1 MNKKHI
7 LFGMAI
13 LLAAAVFAAAQD
25 AQTDRIV
32 VPLSNPGKPA
42 HVVANVFF
50 GAIKAS
56 GYDGKDIIVEAK
68 PREKSL
74 VVEGKGD
81 RTARIITRGR
91 DITIPVIPV
100 VEGLPA
106 RGQTIAIEEKE
117 KEKKDKAAG
126 MKRIPIESSGL
137 TVEED
142 NNEVTIRLESMRRSY
157 DLDIKVPL
165 NSSLKLSGANLDEIN
180 VENVNGELEVS
191 CANGNIKL
199 MNVSGTV
206 VTTSTNG
213 DIEVVLSKVASDKPM
228 SFLTFNGDIDVT
240 LPADVKASL
249 KIRSQMG
256 EVYSDFDVSLKS
268 VPAKTEESAK
278 KEGGRY
284 RVSLDRSV
292 YGTINGGG
300 PEFRFQTNS
309 GNIYIRKKK

>member
-7 LFGMAI
+7 LFGTAI

-25 AQTDRIV
+25 TQTDRIV

-42 HVVANVFF
+42 HVVANIFF

-74 VVEGKGD
+74 VEGKGEKLV
-81 RTARIITRGR
+81 RIGTPGR
-91 DITIPVIPV
+91 DITISG
-100 VEGLPA
+100 VEGLTA
-106 RGQTIAIEEKE
+106 RGQSLAIIEEKE

-126 MKRIPIESSGL
+126 MKRIPVESSGL

-180 VENVNGELEVS
+180 VENVNGELEAS

-228 SFLTFNGDIDVT
+228 SFVTFNGDIDVT

-249 KIRSQMG
+249 KIRSQIG

-309 GNIYIRKKK
+309 GDIYIRMKK

>member
-7 LFGMAI
+7 LFGTAI

-25 AQTDRIV
+25 TQTDRIV

-42 HVVANVFF
+42 HVVANIFF

-74 VVEGKGD
+74 VAEGKGD
-81 RTARIITRGR
+81 RLARIITPGR
-91 DITIPVIPV
+91 NIAISGL
-100 VEGLPA
+100 EGLIA
-106 RGQTIAIEEKE
+106 RGQSLTVEEKE

-180 VENVNGELEVS
+180 VENVNGELEAS

-228 SFLTFNGDIDVT
+228 SFVTFNGDIDVT
-240 LPADVKASL
+240 LPTDVKASL
-249 KIRSQMG
+249 KIRSQIG

-309 GNIYIRKKK
+309 GDIYIRMKK

>member
-32 VPLSNPGKPA
+32 VPLTNPGKPA
-42 HVVANVFF
+42 HVVANIFF

-74 VVEGKGD
+74 REGRSD
-81 RTARIITRGR
+81 RTARIITPGR
-91 DITIPVIPV
+91 DIIIPV
-100 VEGLPA
+100 VEGLIA
-106 RGQTIAIEEKE
+106 RGQTIVVEEKE

-126 MKRIPIESSGL
+126 MKRIPVESSGL

>member
-7 LFGMAI
+7 LFGLAI

-25 AQTDRIV
+25 TQTDRIV

-42 HVVANVFF
+42 RVVANIFF

-74 VVEGKGD
+74 VAEGKGD
-81 RTARIITRGR
+81 RTARIITRVR
-91 DITIPVIPV
+91 DIAIPVIPV

-106 RGQTIAIEEKE
+106 RGQTIAVEEKE

-180 VENVNGELEVS
+180 VENVNGELEAS

-228 SFLTFNGDIDVT
+228 SFVTFNGDIDVT

-249 KIRSQMG
+249 KIRSQIG

-309 GNIYIRKKK
+309 GDIYIRMKK

>member
-32 VPLSNPGKPA
+32 VPLTNPGKPA
-42 HVVANVFF
+42 HVVANIFF

-74 VVEGKGD
+74 REGRSD
-81 RTARIITRGR
+81 RTARIITPGR
-91 DITIPVIPV
+91 DIAISG
-100 VEGLPA
+100 VEVLTV
-106 RGQTIAIEEKE
+106 RGQSIAIEKKE

-126 MKRIPIESSGL
+126 MKRIPVESSGL

-165 NSSLKLSGANLDEIN
+165 NSSLKLSGVNLDEIN

-278 KEGGRY
+278 KEGGKY

-309 GNIYIRKKK
+309 GDIYIRIKK

>member
-25 AQTDRIV
+25 TQTDRIV
-32 VPLSNPGKPA
+32 VPLTNPGKPA
-42 HVVANVFF
+42 HVVANIFF

-91 DITIPVIPV
+91 DIAIPVIPV

-180 VENVNGELEVS
+180 VENVNGELEAS

-228 SFLTFNGDIDVT
+228 SFVTFNGDIDVT

-249 KIRSQMG
+249 KIRSQIG

-309 GNIYIRKKK
+309 GDIYIRMKK

>member
-7 LFGMAI
+7 LFGTAI

-25 AQTDRIV
+25 TQTDRIV
-32 VPLSNPGKPA
+32 VPLTNPGKPA
-42 HVVANVFF
+42 HVVANIFF

-74 VVEGKGD
+74 VAEGKGD
-81 RTARIITRGR
+81 RLARIITPGR
-91 DITIPVIPV
+91 NIAISGL
-100 VEGLPA
+100 EGLIA
-106 RGQTIAIEEKE
+106 RGQSLTVEEKE

-180 VENVNGELEVS
+180 VENVNGELEAS

-228 SFLTFNGDIDVT
+228 SFVTFNGDIDVT
-240 LPADVKASL
+240 LPTDVKASL
-249 KIRSQMG
+249 KIRSQIG

-309 GNIYIRKKK
+309 GDIYIRMKK

>member
-13 LLAAAVFAAAQD
+13 LLAAAVFAAAQET
-25 AQTDRIV
+25 QTDRIV

-42 HVVANVFF
+42 SVVANILF

-74 VVEGKGD
+74 REIRGD
-81 RTARIITRGR
+81 RTARIITPGQYV
-91 DITIPVIPV
+91 TVSG
-100 VEGLPA
+100 VEELKA
-106 RGQTIAIEEKE
+106 VGQSIGILAKE

-142 NNEVTIRLESMRRSY
+142 NNEVTISLESMRRSY
-157 DLDIKVPL
+157 DLDIKVPF
-165 NSSLKLSGANLDEIN
+165 NSSLKLSGASLDEIN
-180 VENVNGELEVS
+180 VENVSGELEVS
-191 CANGNIKL
+191 CAYGNIKL
-199 MNVSGTV
+199 TNVSGTV

-213 DIEVVLSKVASDKPM
+213 DVEVTLAKVASDKPM
-228 SFLTFNGDIDVT
+228 SFVTFTGDIDVT

-256 EVYSDFDVSLKS
+256 EVYSDFDVSLKAAP
-268 VPAKTEESAK
+268 VKTEESTK
-278 KEGGRY
+278 KEGGKY
-284 RVSLDRSV
+284 RVSLDRSF

-300 PEFRFQTNS
+300 PEFRFQTNI

>member
-7 LFGMAI
+7 LFGTAI

-25 AQTDRIV
+25 TQTDRIV
-32 VPLSNPGKPA
+32 VPLTNPGKPA
-42 HVVANVFF
+42 HVVANIFF

-74 VVEGKGD
+74 REGKGD
-81 RTARIITRGR
+81 RLARIITPGR
-91 DITIPVIPV
+91 NIAISGL
-100 VEGLPA
+100 EGLIA
-106 RGQTIAIEEKE
+106 RGQSLTVEEKE

-180 VENVNGELEVS
+180 VENVNGELEAS

-228 SFLTFNGDIDVT
+228 SFVTFNGDIDVT

-249 KIRSQMG
+249 KIRSQIG

-268 VPAKTEESAK
+268 VPVKAEESAK
-278 KEGGRY
+278 KEGGRF

-309 GNIYIRKKK
+309 GDIYIRMKK

>member
-25 AQTDRIV
+25 RQTDRIV
-32 VPLSNPGKPA
+32 VPLTNPGKPA
-42 HVVANVFF
+42 HVVANIFF

-74 VVEGKGD
+74 VEGKGEKLV
-81 RTARIITRGR
+81 RIGTPGR
-91 DITIPVIPV
+91 DITISG
-100 VEGLPA
+100 VEGLTA
-106 RGQTIAIEEKE
+106 RGQSIAIIEEKE

-180 VENVNGELEVS
+180 VENVNGELEAS

-228 SFLTFNGDIDVT
+228 SFVTFNGDIDVT
-240 LPADVKASL
+240 LPTDVKASL
-249 KIRSQMG
+249 KIRSQIG

-268 VPAKTEESAK
+268 VPAKTEQSAK

-292 YGTINGGG
+292 FGTINGGG

-309 GNIYIRKKK
+309 GDIYIRMKK

>member
-25 AQTDRIV
+25 RQTDRIV
-32 VPLSNPGKPA
+32 VPLTNPGKPA

-74 VVEGKGD
+74 GEGRSD
-81 RTARIITRGR
+81 RTARIITRER
-91 DITIPVIPV
+91 DIAISG
-100 VEGLPA
+100 VEVLTA

-180 VENVNGELEVS
+180 VENVNGDLEVS